1 MTGEE
6 AARMVV
12 AEGRKLAQSLSGARK
27 ANMQQLCDE
36 VEQLTYQL
44 GDMCRRGQVSHWRHL
59 QATLSGILRH
69 LRLFFAVYMYLFSA
83 TLLHFPSIPTP
94 LQSRISLFLLLFP
107 PL

>member
-1 MTGEE
+1 
-6 AARMVV
+6 MVV

-59 QATLSGILRH
+59 QTTH
-69 LRLFFAVYMYLFSA
+69 LLTTSFHYGHSSVK
-83 TLLHFPSIPTP
+83 
-94 LQSRISLFLLLFP
+94 
-107 PL
+107 

>member
-1 MTGEE
+1 
-6 AARMVV
+6 MVV

-59 QATLSGILRH
+59 QVTLEP
-69 LRLFFAVYMYLFSA
+69 
-83 TLLHFPSIPTP
+83 PSTP
-94 LQSRISLFLLLFP
+94 RFMISSVFLLLFI
-107 PL
+107 PLTVFVILLLRLLGRNTGIF